1 MESLDLKWIRSQFPA
16 LTQTINGNPVVFFD
30 GPGGTQ
36 VPGAVLDAMSDYL
49 VRSNANAHGY
59 FATSMRTDALITSA
73 RGAIADFLGC
83 DNDEVVFGANM
94 TTLTF
99 AVSRAIGRE
108 LQPGDEIIVTRLD
121 HAANISPWN
130 ALTEK
135 GVTIRVVDINVAD
148 CTLDMSDLEQ
158 QINSHTKLVAVSY
171 ASNAVGTIN
180 DIAKI
185 VKLAHAVGALVF
197 VDAVHY
203 APHGPINVHHLDCD
217 FLACSTYKFFAPHV
231 GILFGKREHLARFT
245 PYKVKPASDEV
256 PSRWE
261 TGTLNHEGLA
271 GVVAAINYLAKLGC
285 HVSPTLDSELL
296 SALMEADKEGLTTFH
311 CPRFLTLAEQPNH
324 ELASA
329 YHSRRAALIAAMSA
343 IQQYEKE
350 LSKKLI
356 SGLLEIPGLSIYGI
370 TEPSQF
376 VWRTPTVSIRIQGQ
390 TPANLAKILAE
401 RGIFTW
407 HGHFYAIDL
416 TERLGVEASG
426 GLLRIGLAHYN
437 TVEEIHQLLQVL
449 KEICKAQKGE

>member
-1 MESLDLKWIRSQFPA
+1 MESLDLKWIRAQFPA
-16 LTQTINGNPVVFFD
+16 LTQTVNGHPAIFFD

-36 VPGAVLDAMSDYL
+36 IPGSVLDAMSDYL
-49 VRSNANAHGY
+49 VRSNANAHAL

-73 RGAIADFLGC
+73 RAAIADFLGC

-121 HAANISPWN
+121 HSANISPWN
-130 ALTEK
+130 ALEEK
-135 GVTIRVVDINVAD
+135 GVNIRVVDINVAD
-148 CTLDMSDLEQ
+148 CTLDMSDLER
-158 QINSHTKLVAVSY
+158 QINSRTKLVAVSY

-185 VKLAHAVGALVF
+185 VSLAHAVGALVF

-203 APHGPINVHHLDCD
+203 APHASINVHQLGCD

-231 GILFGKREHLARFT
+231 GVLYGKREHLARFT
-245 PYKVKPASDEV
+245 PYKVKPASEEI

-285 HVSPTLDSELL
+285 HVSPTLDNELL
-296 SALMEADKEGLTTFH
+296 SSLIEADKEGLTTFH
-311 CPRFLTLAEQPNH
+311 CPSFLTLSAQPNH

-343 IQQYEKE
+343 IQQYERE

-356 SGLLEIPGLSIYGI
+356 SGLLEIPGLKVYGI
-370 TEPSQF
+370 TEPSRF
-376 VWRTPTVSIRIQGQ
+376 VWRTPTVSIRIADKK
-390 TPANLAKILAE
+390 PADLAKALGE
-401 RGIFTW
+401 KGIFVW

-426 GLLRIGLAHYN
+426 GLLRIGLVHYN
-437 TVEEIHQLLQVL
+437 TETEIHRLLQVL
-449 KEICKAQKGE
+449 QEI

>member
-1 MESLDLKWIRSQFPA
+1 MESLDLKWIRAQFPA
-16 LTQTINGNPVVFFD
+16 LTQTIDGHPAIFFD

-36 VPGAVLDAMSDYL
+36 IPGSVLDAMGDYL

-59 FATSMRTDALITSA
+59 FTTSVRTDALIISA
-73 RGAIADFLGC
+73 RAAIADLLGC
-83 DNDEVVFGANM
+83 DHDEVVFGANM

-108 LQPGDEIIVTRLD
+108 LQPGDEIIVTCLD
-121 HAANISPWN
+121 HAANISPWK
-130 ALTEK
+130 ALEER
-135 GVTIRVVDINVAD
+135 GVNIRTVDINVAD
-148 CTLDMSDLEQ
+148 CTLDMSDLES
-158 QINSHTKLVAVSY
+158 QINSRTKLVAVSY

-203 APHGPINVHHLDCD
+203 TPHGSINVHQLDCD

-231 GILFGKREHLARFT
+231 GVLYGKREHLARFT
-245 PYKVKPASDEV
+245 PYKVKPASEEV

-285 HVSPTLDSELL
+285 HVSPTLDNELL
-296 SALMEADKEGLTTFH
+296 SSLIEADREGLTTFH
-311 CPRFLTLAEQPNH
+311 CPSFLTLSAQPNH

-343 IQQYEKE
+343 IQQYERE

-356 SGLLEIPGLSIYGI
+356 SGLLEIPGLRVYGI

-376 VWRTPTVSIRIQGQ
+376 IWRTPTVSITIEGR

-401 RGIFTW
+401 KGIFAW
-407 HGHFYAIDL
+407 HGNFYAIDL
-416 TERLGVEASG
+416 TEKLGVEASG
-426 GLLRIGLAHYN
+426 GLLRIGLVHYN
-437 TVEEIHQLLQVL
+437 TVEEIHQLLSVL
-449 KEICKAQKGE
+449 IEI